1 VGILYR
7 EFGSSLLVMWFK
19 SVILIL
25 DTRKISMLKQVT
37 EVDRLIEQVAELH
50 WELMELQDKQTKQEL
65 VAGGATWT
73 EALP

>member
-1 VGILYR
+1 MVQICHSYLRYKLHLLLLLYY
-7 EFGSSLLVMWFK
+7 V
-19 SVILIL
+19 L